1 MVIKSA
7 TLMMLGLGSITTQVH
22 DKKATAQDNTIT
34 LSLCKTDTPQ
44 LRNWFHY
51 YWYKHT
57 YFEPVPTVIDKLMM
71 VSYFGYASNLLY
83 LLHQPDP
90 INPETSS
97 RALYWAARQGHCAC
111 VILLLQQPG
120 CDPQSLAIKSQA
132 SLLALLHLQL
142 YRAIRVAALLE
153 RRGLIS
159 SLKNI
164 FNY

>member
-1 MVIKSA
+1 
-7 TLMMLGLGSITTQVH
+7 MMLGLGSTTTQVH
-22 DKKATAQDNTIT
+22 DKKATAQDNTMA

-57 YFEPVPTVIDKLMM
+57 YFEPVPTVIGKLMM
-71 VSYFGYASNLLY
+71 VSYFGHASNLLY

-90 INPETSS
+90 IDPETSS

-120 CDPQSLAIKSQA
+120 CDPQSLATKSQA
-132 SLLALLHLQL
+132 PLLALLHLQL
-142 YRAIRVAALLE
+142 YGAARVAALPE
-153 RRGLIS
+153 RHGLIS
-159 SLKNI
+159 SSRTMSNH
-164 FNY
+164 